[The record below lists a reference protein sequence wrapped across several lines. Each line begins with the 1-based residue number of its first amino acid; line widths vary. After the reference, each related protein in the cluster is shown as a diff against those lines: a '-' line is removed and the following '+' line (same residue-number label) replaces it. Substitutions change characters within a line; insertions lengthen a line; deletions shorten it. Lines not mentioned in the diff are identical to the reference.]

1 MVLAPVMVLAYVMVD
16 ETADMVVIKE
26 ADIVG
31 GPGVCGRGSR
41 RAA

>member
-1 MVLAPVMVLAYVMVD
+1 MMFASVMVLAYAMVD
-16 ETADMVVIKE
+16 EEADMVVIKE